1 MPRRAAWWLI
11 GMLLVLDAAAS
22 GWLWLLWMERQ
33 ARLDALHAGKP
44 ALSRLQAAN
53 PSAASLTQRVR

>member
-11 GMLLVLDAAAS
+11 GLLLVFDAAAS

-33 ARLDALHAGKP
+33 ARRDALHAGRP
-44 ALSRLQAAN
+44 ALSRLHAAD
-53 PSAASLTQRVR
+53 PSPAAVTQRVR

>member
-11 GMLLVLDAAAS
+11 VVLLVIDAAAS

-33 ARLDALHAGKP
+33 ARREALLAGKP
-44 ALSRLQAAN
+44 ALSS
-53 PSAASLTQRVR
+53 SARPPHRPPH

>member
-22 GWLWLLWMERQ
+22 GWLWLLWVERQ
-33 ARLDALHAGKP
+33 ARLDALHPGKP
-44 ALSRLQAAN
+44 VLSRLHAAN

>member
-11 GMLLVLDAAAS
+11 GLLLVFDAAAS

-33 ARLDALHAGKP
+33 ARRDALHAGKP
-44 ALSRLQAAN
+44 ALHRLHAAD
-53 PSAASLTQRVR
+53 PSLPH

>member
-11 GMLLVLDAAAS
+11 GLLFALDAAAS

-33 ARLDALHAGKP
+33 AHREAVRAGKP
-44 ALSRLQAAN
+44 ALSSLHTAD
-53 PSAASLTQRVR
+53 PSAAVSKQRMR

>member
-22 GWLWLLWMERQ
+22 GWLWLLWVERQ
-33 ARLDALHAGKP
+33 ALDALHAGKP
-44 ALSRLQAAN
+44 VLSRLHAAN